1 MSPISDNDLTDIDA
15 IAATGR
21 PIPGLIVR
29 SIILRLRNAEAAAT
43 TVDAEPAPVLRQP
56 VAA

>member
-1 MSPISDNDLTDIDA
+1 MSPISDNDLADIEA

-29 SIILRLRNAEAAAT
+29 SIILRLREAEAAAKLPEE
-43 TVDAEPAPVLRQP
+43 EPRPILA
-56 VAA
+56 